1 VIRILSGSVL
11 IALVLAAIWYAPDW
25 LFLATVAAIVVVA
38 FVEYAGLAAKCGLVV
53 PRAAGAAAAV
63 IVTAVVGWPD
73 VPTLPVVAAAM
84 VGVCLVVLGANQP
97 GPHVPGA
104 AAAALFPVLYIG
116 LPLGL
121 TAAIRTLHGRDAL
134 LFVLGLV
141 IASDTAQFYI
151 GSWLGRHRMA
161 PLISPKKSVEGAVA
175 GLVAGGVVGG
185 LAGMYAWP
193 ELGRGWL
200 VMLGLVLAAL
210 GIAGDLFESLLK
222 RSAEVK
228 DVSALIPGHG
238 GVLDRIDAL
247 LLVVPVYFIFLKLL
261 N

>member
-11 IALVLAAIWYAPDW
+11 IALVLAALWYAPDW
-25 LFLATVAAIVVVA
+25 LFLAIVCAIVVAA
-38 FVEYAGLAAKCGLVV
+38 FVEYARLAATCGLVV
-53 PRAAGAAAAV
+53 PKAAGAAAAV
-63 IVTAVVGWPD
+63 IVAAAVGWPEL
-73 VPTLPVVAAAM
+73 PALPVVAAAT

-97 GPHVPGA
+97 GPQVPGT

-121 TAAIRTLHGRDAL
+121 TAAIRTLHGRQPL
-134 LFVLGLV
+134 LFVLALV
-141 IASDTAQFYI
+141 IASDTAQYYI
-151 GSWLGRHRMA
+151 GSRLGRHRLA
-161 PLISPKKSVEGAVA
+161 ALISPKKSVEGAVA

-185 LAGMYAWP
+185 LAGIYAWP
-193 ELGRGWL
+193 GLGWGWL

-222 RSAEVK
+222 RSAGVK
-228 DVSALIPGHG
+228 DASALIPGHG
-238 GVLDRIDAL
+238 GVLDRIDAV
-247 LLVVPVYFIFLKLL
+247 LLVVPVYYIFLQLF